1 MLSTEENLRYDRH
14 LRLQGFGLDAQLRLK
29 QAKVL
34 VVGAGGLGC
43 PVLQYLAAAGVGN
56 IGVVDGDTVSL
67 SNLQRQPLYTP
78 TDIGR
83 NKAETAVERLKAFNP
98 LVAYKAYPFFLT
110 AENAVELIARFDV
123 VVDGSD
129 SFATRY
135 LVNDACVIAR
145 RPLVYGAVFRF
156 EGQVA
161 VLNYQGSATYR
172 CLFPE
177 PPLPHQMPA
186 CSEAGVLGVLPG
198 VVGLWQATEVIKLL
212 TGIGKPLVNTLMTID
227 LLHNRTE
234 TFHFYPNPDNLNID
248 AIRPIEWT
256 CSAETVR
263 ILKVEDFLKW
273 QAEHK
278 PFALLDV
285 RTEEEYAQENIGGVL
300 CPLSEMEQRFAP
312 PAHTQTLVV
321 LCQGGVRA
329 RQAAARLQQRYPQYE
344 FWVLEGGLNAL
355 RRYRNLAPE
364 CHGMDNIR

>member
-43 PVLQYLAAAGVGN
+43 PVLQYLAAAGVGTLG
-56 IGVVDGDTVSL
+56 IVDGDTVSL

-78 TDIGR
+78 ADIGK
-83 NKAETAVERLKAFNP
+83 NKAETAAERLKAFNP
-98 LVAYKAYPFFLT
+98 LIAYEVYPFFLT
-110 AENAVELIARFDV
+110 ADNAIDLIARFDV

-135 LVNDACVIAR
+135 LVNDACVIAQK
-145 RPLVYGAVFRF
+145 PLVYGAVFRF

-161 VLNYQGSATYR
+161 VFNYKGSATYR

-177 PPLPHQMPA
+177 PPLPHEMPA
-186 CSEAGVLGVLPG
+186 CSEAGVLGILPG
-198 VVGLWQATEVIKLL
+198 IVGMWQANEVIKLL
-212 TGIGKPLVNTLMTID
+212 TGIGQPLVNTLMTLD
-227 LLHNRTE
+227 LLTNQTNCFR
-234 TFHFYPNPDNLNID
+234 FYANPENLQLD
-248 AIRPIEWT
+248 RIRPVEWA
-256 CSAETVR
+256 CSADTVR
-263 ILKVEDFLKW
+263 TLKAEDFLRW
-273 QAEHK
+273 QAEQK

-285 RTEEEYAQENIGGVL
+285 RTEEEYAQENIGGSL
-300 CPLSEMEQRFAP
+300 CPLSQVEQQFVP
-312 PAHTQTLVV
+312 PAHTQTVVV

-329 RQAAARLQQRYPQYE
+329 RQAAARLQQLYPQHE

-355 RRYRNLAPE
+355 RQYQAA
-364 CHGMDNIR
+364 HSK